1 MDNKMQFDVISDK
14 PINLIEL
21 THIILLSIIFS
32 TVMNVMFIVV
42 VNLVITIHGNKLG
55 LRHEENNQA
64 SITRHFTKYGL

>member
-1 MDNKMQFDVISDK
+1 MQFNVISDK
-14 PINLIEL
+14 PKNLIEL

-55 LRHEENNQA
+55 LRHGENNQA
-64 SITRHFTKYGL
+64 SFMRHFTKYGL